1 MFGFGRKHNDA
12 FLDEPHVVE
21 ATFSTDEE
29 EVNNVEGQKHVEAI
43 MEQLMER
50 VFMTKSPN
58 DGSLISAVR
67 TTEIMDILCQHFGV
81 NGKETSFSEYAS

>member
-1 MFGFGRKHNDA
+1 MFGFGRKKEQPQAEVHEVA
-12 FLDEPHVVE
+12 VQ
-21 ATFSTDEE
+21 FSTDEE
-29 EVNNVEGQKHVEAI
+29 EVNNMDGQKHVEEI

-67 TTEIMDILCQHFGV
+67 TTEIMDVLCAHFGV
-81 NGKETSFSEYAS
+81 NGKETSFSDYAS

>member
-1 MFGFGRKHNDA
+1 MFGFGRKKDGV
-12 FLDEPHVVE
+12 EKVVE
-21 ATFSTDEE
+21 EMFVHFSTDEE
-29 EVNNVEGQKHVEAI
+29 EVNNVDGQKHVEAI

-67 TTEIMDILCQHFGV
+67 TTEIMDVLCQHFGV
-81 NGKETSFSEYAS
+81 NGKETSFSDYAS